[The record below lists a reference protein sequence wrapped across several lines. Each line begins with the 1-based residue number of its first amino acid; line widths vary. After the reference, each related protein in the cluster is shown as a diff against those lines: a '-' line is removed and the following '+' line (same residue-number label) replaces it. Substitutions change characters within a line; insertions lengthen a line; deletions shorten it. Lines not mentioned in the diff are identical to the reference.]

1 MFTDEQQFTCSLSN
15 AFRSATMDLTYDR
28 ALPTPPRVSLATA
41 PLLIA
46 TAACVGAVAVAA
58 TAGPAHIATQG
69 HRTGPTATAV
79 PAVISPK
86 TGKVVTLKFT
96 LAGYTMTYRQAADAQ
111 ELYGQFVSEVP
122 ANAQPVDGPG
132 AVHDG
137 VPVTYYV
144 GVDLTTGYNAA
155 YVAPVSDRIL
165 EITSSDATRDELVAL
180 LMSANP
186 TPIPVAGESGN
197 QTVRHK
203 PA

>member
-1 MFTDEQQFTCSLSN
+1 MFTDEQQFTCSLNN

-28 ALPTPPRVSLATA
+28 PLPTPPRVSLATA
-41 PLLIA
+41 PLLVA
-46 TAACVGAVAVAA
+46 TAAFVGAVVAA
-58 TAGPAHIATQG
+58 TAGPAHIATQE

-79 PAVISPK
+79 PAMISPRA
-86 TGKVVTLKFT
+86 GKDVTLKFT

-111 ELYGQFVSEVP
+111 ELYGQFVGAVP

-144 GVDLTTGYNAA
+144 GVDPTTGYNAA
-155 YVAPVSDRIL
+155 YVAPVSSRIL
-165 EITSSDATRDELVAL
+165 EITSSDTTRDELVAL
-180 LMSANP
+180 LMSAQP
-186 TPIPVAGESGN
+186 TSIPVAGEADN
-197 QTVRHK
+197 LTVRHK

>member
-1 MFTDEQQFTCSLSN
+1 MTGRCQRLRGYRSQRLPCSLPPPPALVPSPSQPPPDPPTSRHRDT
-15 AFRSATMDLTYDR
+15 AR
-28 ALPTPPRVSLATA
+28 AR
-41 PLLIA
+41 
-46 TAACVGAVAVAA
+46 
-58 TAGPAHIATQG
+58 
-69 HRTGPTATAV
+69 TATAV
-79 PAVISPK
+79 PGVISPK

-144 GVDLTTGYNAA
+144 GVDPTTGYNAA

-180 LMSANP
+180 LMSAHP